1 MPWAYFDGRR
11 GVAPVTM
18 PEVIEAARRLNP
30 DMPELKLATART
42 WVTRGMVSAAV
53 RQAGQGRGRGRVGDY
68 PDIAAQEMAVAGFLK
83 FGLQTPFREI
93 EIARARSVWVVNDR
107 SATGLEAEALL
118 PGLLIAAT
126 CRPMTFELGTIES
139 LQRAVDVLVY
149 GAKMEQIDRGIDV
162 RWPVKAVFE
171 LWYSDYPSIDLRLLE
186 MEPAETELIAVDA
199 KKLG

>member
-1 MPWAYFDGRR
+1 M
-11 GVAPVTM
+11 TM

-126 CRPMTFELGTIES
+126 YRPMTFELRTIES
-139 LQRAVDVLVY
+139 LQRAVDVLIY
-149 GAKMEQIDRGIDV
+149 GALMEKINRGIDIRFPV
-162 RWPVKAVFE
+162 RAEFD
-171 LWYSDYPSIDLRLLE
+171 LWHSAYPSIDLRLSNMALAE
-186 MEPAETELIAVDA
+186 KDQIIVRATDLWNRPA
-199 KKLG
+199 

>member
-1 MPWAYFDGRR
+1 M
-11 GVAPVTM
+11 TM
-18 PEVIEAARRLNP
+18 PEVIEAARRLYP

-42 WVTRGMVSAAV
+42 WVTRGLIPSAT
-53 RQAGQGRGRGRVGDY
+53 RQAGQGRGKGRVGDY
-68 PDIAAQEMAVAGFLK
+68 PDTTPYEMAVAAFLK
-83 FGLQTPFREI
+83 YALQTPFKETA
-93 EIARARSVWVVNDR
+93 IARARQVWVVNDR
-107 SATGLEAEALL
+107 SATGREAEELL
-118 PGLLIAAT
+118 PVLLIAAT
-126 CRPMTFELGTIES
+126 YRPMTFELRTIES

>member
-1 MPWAYFDGRR
+1 
-11 GVAPVTM
+11 VTM

-118 PGLLIAAT
+118 PGLLILASANSRPCCLAGSPLQCAWRT
-126 CRPMTFELGTIES
+126 PSPLSCGSCRDPLSQGHT
-139 LQRAVDVLVY
+139 D
-149 GAKMEQIDRGIDV
+149 
-162 RWPVKAVFE
+162 
-171 LWYSDYPSIDLRLLE
+171 
-186 MEPAETELIAVDA
+186 
-199 KKLG
+199 

>member
-1 MPWAYFDGRR
+1 
-11 GVAPVTM
+11 VTM
-18 PEVIEAARRLNP
+18 PEVIEAARRLYP

-93 EIARARSVWVVNDR
+93 EIARARNVWVVNDR

-139 LQRAVDVLVY
+139 LQRAVIESLQRAVDVLIY